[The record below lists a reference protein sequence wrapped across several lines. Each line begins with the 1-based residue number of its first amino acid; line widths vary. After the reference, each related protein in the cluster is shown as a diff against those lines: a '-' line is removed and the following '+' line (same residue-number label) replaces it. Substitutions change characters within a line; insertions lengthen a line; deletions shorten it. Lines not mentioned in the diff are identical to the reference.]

1 MKKYF
6 AYAGIFLLAYLTF
19 VLATLPAQFVV
30 SKLSLPKNV
39 GIYGV
44 SGTIWQGSI
53 EQLVITNTQIQ
64 KVNSQL
70 SFLSLFTLTP
80 KVDLTFGDA
89 ILAGPEGQLTLAVS
103 ADELALTNVDVLIP
117 ANTIAQQ
124 IALPL
129 PITAKGNV
137 EVQLTALA
145 ISLGE
150 SKQCTLA
157 SGELSWRRAGV
168 IALEQ
173 NIKLGKLSAD
183 IGCEQGAIAVNLAPK
198 NNLGLTFSA
207 YIRDKGKIS
216 GQGHL
221 KPGAKFPEQLKS
233 ALPFLGKA
241 DNQGRYRISI

>member
-6 AYAGIFLLAYLTF
+6 AYTGIFLVAYLVF

-30 SKLSLPKNV
+30 SKLTLPKNV

-44 SGTIWQGSI
+44 SGTIWQANI
-53 EQLVITNTQIQ
+53 EQVVITNTQIQ
-64 KVNSQL
+64 KVNSSL
-70 SFLSLFTLTP
+70 SFWSLFTLSP
-80 KVDLTFGDA
+80 QVDLTFGDA
-89 ILAGPEGQLTLAVS
+89 MLPGPEGKLTLTAS
-103 ADELALTNVDVLIP
+103 TSELMLNDVDVLIP

-129 PITAKGNV
+129 PVTAKGNV
-137 EVQLTALA
+137 EMQLAALA
-145 ISLGE
+145 ISLGD
-150 SKQCTLA
+150 SMQCTQA
-157 SGELSWRRAGV
+157 SGQLNWLRAGV

-173 NIKLGKLSAD
+173 NIKLGKLAAD
-183 IGCEQGAIAVNLAPK
+183 IGCEQGAIAVNLEPK
-198 NNLGLTFSA
+198 NDLGLTFSA

-241 DNQGRYRISI
+241 DNQGRYRINI